1 MSNLTELNKLIIFR
15 NILNDTILNRL
26 LDSAVNDAPS
36 ISYQITHELLT
47 KAEQLQLQGNALK
60 SYLMYL
66 ILNDENIFST
76 TVETTGGAIGE
87 SLFKAVVHDI
97 SILQDVLK
105 SDLRCLTNE
114 FLEDFH
120 PTHCTITSKI
130 EEMTNYFLD
139 NTGSCPAEKIFKKLV
154 DYYTRFGHG
163 EMAQYAAFRW
173 SEDGV
178 LVGVKHYDQIR
189 LEDIIGY
196 DRQKETLIRN
206 TEAFLANKPANNVLL
221 VGARGTG
228 KSSSVKALVNRYFT
242 DGLRLVEIAKHQIK
256 YLHELMSSLR
266 NRGKK
271 FILFL
276 DDLSFE
282 DYEVEY
288 KYLKSVLD
296 GGVESKPAN
305 VIIIATSNRRHLVRE
320 LWNDRSENNSDIHRN
335 DTINEKISL
344 SDRFGITLTYL
355 QPNQEEYLTIVEE
368 MAKKHNIALC
378 PAQLRS
384 EAIKWELSHSGRS
397 GRTAQQFISY
407 ILGNVKTG

>member
-1 MSNLTELNKLIIFR
+1 MPNLTELNKLIVFR
-15 NILNDTILNRL
+15 GILNDPILEKL
-26 LDSAVNDAPS
+26 LIPSANGSSPLT
-36 ISYQITHELLT
+36 YQIIHELLT
-47 KAEQLQLQGNALK
+47 KAEQLQLRGSALK
-60 SYLMYL
+60 SYLL
-66 ILNDENIFST
+66 HLVLNDENILST
-76 TVETTGGAIGE
+76 TIETVGGTVGE
-87 SLFKAVVHDI
+87 SLFKAAVHDI
-97 SILQDVLK
+97 SILKDVLK
-105 SDLRCLTNE
+105 SDFSRLSNDILDNFR
-114 FLEDFH
+114 
-120 PTHCTITSKI
+120 PTYCSHTSKI
-130 EEMTNYFLD
+130 DEVTNYFFD
-139 NTGSCPAEKIFKKLV
+139 NNCNYTPEQVFKKLA
-154 DYYTRFGHG
+154 DYYIRYGHG

-173 SEDGV
+173 SEEAG
-178 LVGVKHYDQIR
+178 LIGVKHYDQIK

-206 TEAFLANKPANNVLL
+206 TEAFLNNKPANNVLL

-256 YLHELMSSLR
+256 HLHELMNSLR
-266 NRGKK
+266 SRGKK

-320 LWNDRSENNSDIHRN
+320 LWNDRSETNSDIHRN

-355 QPNQEEYLTIVEE
+355 QPNQDEYLTIVEE
-368 MAKKHNIALC
+368 MAKKHNIVLC
-378 PAQLRS
+378 PTQLRA

-407 ILGNVKTG
+407 ILGSAKTG